1 MVEHTEA
8 GCHLGNS
15 EYAKQVESGIRTM
28 RINQRLNLGFVAI
41 ALWALVVGH
50 MAILQM
56 SKIREPLKGDIPG
69 ALESIGTTAHLDQQV
84 QMARYYDEALAHS
97 ALTYA
102 STQDPK
108 WEQRYRQIKAKRDR
122 LINENA
128 TESKEDTRL
137 LLDLRAT
144 QSPLEQMEYEAIKL
158 ADDGKVAE
166 AIALLQSSTYAD
178 LRTALE
184 QTIESHAQKIHD
196 AYGQALTNATQ
207 AVDAASHQ
215 MRSLVESSQRLVSV
229 FVIIAI
235 VLALGSGFL
244 IARSISTPLRALRI
258 AAGEI
263 GRGRLDVDV
272 ATDTDDEIGQL
283 ATSFKKMA
291 NDLKRTTTSVDNLTW
306 EINER
311 QKAEENARCACR
323 ELEMTN
329 RELRHMQSQLVQAEK
344 LAGIGQ
350 LAAGVAHELNT
361 PIGFVSCNFETLEK
375 YVTRMWDILDRYD
388 ELVADIDH
396 QDAATSMS
404 VARCVAE
411 KRHSMRIDF
420 IREDIAGLF
429 DDCREGLRRV
439 TDIVQTLKDF
449 ARIDQVGAFDE
460 YDINEGIRSTLV
472 VTRNELKWHV
482 EVELELSKVPPV
494 VCCPGQ
500 INQVLLNLIMNAAQA
515 IESQGRKEKGR
526 IQIRTY
532 ATEEQVVCEI
542 TDDGPGIEPAV
553 QLKIFDPFFTTKP
566 VGEGTGLGLSVS
578 HDIVVRKHKGELLVD
593 SVVGEGTMFTLRLPQ
608 GKLNAKSEAEAK
620 NDDRKNCSVCG

>member
-8 GCHLGNS
+8 GCHPGNS

-272 ATDTDDEIGQL
+272 TTDTDDEIGQL

-375 YVTRMWDILDRYD
+375 YVTRMWDILDMYD